1 MTLTAHDE
9 RLLNALA
16 VAIVDR
22 PRATLKELAASAGVS
37 KATLHRFCG
46 TRDNLLEMLDNYG
59 HSVIRQILEAA
70 ELQQAQPLDALR
82 RLIGEHLKHREMLA
96 FLLFQY
102 RAESLDIETTTERWR
117 YYTAAVDAFFLRGQ
131 QIGVFRIDI
140 TAAVFT
146 ELFLS
151 MVYGMVD
158 AVRYGRAASSSSAS
172 VLEQLFLH
180 GALVQGQAG

>member
-1 MTLTAHDE
+1 MTLSAHDE

-22 PRATLKELAASAGVS
+22 PRATLKELAESAGVS

-46 TRDNLLEMLDNYG
+46 TRDGLVERLESYG
-59 HSVIRQILEAA
+59 HSVIRQILDAS
-70 ELQQAQPLDALR
+70 ELQQLQPLDALR
-82 RLIGEHLKHREMLA
+82 RLIAEHLRHRDMLA
-96 FLLFQY
+96 FLLFQF
-102 RAESLDIETTTERWR
+102 RAESHDVETTTERWS
-117 YYTAAVDAFFLRGQ
+117 YYTDAVDAFFLRGQ
-131 QIGVFRIDI
+131 QSGVFRIDI

-151 MVYGMVD
+151 MLYGIVD
-158 AVRYGRAASSSSAS
+158 AERYGRAASSSSAS

-180 GALVQGQAG
+180 GALVQGPAG

>member
-22 PRATLKELAASAGVS
+22 PRATLKELAESAGVS

-46 TRDNLLEMLDNYG
+46 TRDNLVQMLEGYG
-59 HSVIRQILEAA
+59 HSVIRKILEAA
-70 ELQQAQPLDALR
+70 ELQQDPSLDALR
-82 RLIGEHLKHREMLA
+82 RLIAEHLKHRDMLA
-96 FLLFQY
+96 FLIFQF
-102 RAESLDIETTTERWR
+102 RTESLDVETATERWS
-117 YYTAAVDAFFLRGQ
+117 YYIDAVDAFFLRGQ
-131 QIGVFRIDI
+131 QNGVFRIDI

-151 MVYGMVD
+151 MLYGMVD
-158 AVRYGRAASSSSAS
+158 AERYGRAASSSSAS
-172 VLEQLFLH
+172 VLERLFLQ
-180 GALVQGQAG
+180 GALVQTQAG